1 MQRPLQIIF
10 HGMPHSDTVETHIR
24 EKMEK
29 LELFCS
35 HMIACKATVE
45 IAGKHKHQGQL
56 FKVQLN
62 ITVPDKKLVINRAA
76 HEDIYVV
83 LRDTFDAAKRQLEDY
98 ERRRRGDIKFHEN
111 ILHGHVTKIEP
122 EGFGFIET
130 PDGQEFYFSRANV
143 VHPSFEKLEVG
154 SEVQFLEEVG
164 EKRLQAKRVSIGK
177 HHYPG

>member
-1 MQRPLQIIF
+1 MQQPLQIIF

-35 HMIACKATVE
+35 HMIGCKATVE
-45 IAGKHKHQGQL
+45 IAGKHKHQGKL
-56 FKVQLN
+56 FKVHLN
-62 ITVPDKKLVINRAA
+62 ITVPNKELVINRVA

-130 PDGQEFYFSRANV
+130 PYGREFYFSRANV
-143 VHPSFEKLEVG
+143 AHPSFEKLEVG

-164 EKRLQAKRVSIGK
+164 EKRLQAKRVSTGK
-177 HHYPG
+177 HHYPR